1 MNRNE
6 FLTRQHDEV
15 RETLERLREHAMAF
29 EEKIQEGDAEEW
41 MPLAEEAK
49 AGVAALEPILADFD
63 NTGVDPE
70 ELVQYA
76 DAIEF
81 WQGREAEF
89 SKKLA

>member
-29 EEKIQEGDAEEW
+29 EEKIQEGDTEEW

-49 AGVAALEPILADFD
+49 AGAAGPGA
-63 NTGVDPE
+63 N
-70 ELVQYA
+70 
-76 DAIEF
+76 
-81 WQGREAEF
+81 
-89 SKKLA
+89 S